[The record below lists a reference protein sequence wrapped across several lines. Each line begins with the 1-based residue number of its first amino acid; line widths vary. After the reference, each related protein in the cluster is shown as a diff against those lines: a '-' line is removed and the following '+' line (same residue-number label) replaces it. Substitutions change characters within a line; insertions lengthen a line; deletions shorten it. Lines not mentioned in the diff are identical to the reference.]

1 MSSSPTSAAAA
12 RPVAAP
18 PYLILFVGAL
28 VAIGPLSIDMYLPAM
43 PAMAKA
49 FDVGIVRMNDTLSM
63 YLVGYGIGQFF
74 GGAFS
79 DQIGRKRVGM
89 MGLVVFVLASVAI
102 GVSTSVDQV
111 QWFRF
116 VQAIGAGFA
125 TVICWAIVRD
135 VYPVQELGKRM
146 AMVTLVMLAS
156 PAIAP
161 TLGAAM
167 LRFGWHSIFFFKAVY
182 ASVLV
187 VYYALAVPETRAGV
201 AWSKLSVLST
211 LKQCWQVIQYKN
223 PTGGRHP
230 IMFAFAGSF
239 SAAVFMTFITNA
251 SFAYIDYFGVSPQM
265 FPLYFGV
272 GVIGMVATN
281 FLSMRRLNTN
291 SAPQFFRYGLL
302 IQICSVTFLLLAV
315 LAGAPSIWLVVLPV
329 AVIVSCFGL
338 IGPSGTSQYMSHYG
352 ALAGSA
358 SSLYTTM
365 LFSSGAIF
373 GAVSGV
379 FFNGTLLPMAV
390 TMFVASLIAN
400 ALAFTTGARF
410 RKEPAAL
417 R

>member
-1 MSSSPTSAAAA
+1 MSSSSIRAAAA
-12 RPVAAP
+12 HPIAAP

-79 DQIGRKRVGM
+79 DQIGRKRIGM
-89 MGLVVFVLASVAI
+89 IGLVIFTLASLAI
-102 GVSTSVDQV
+102 GMSTTADQV
-111 QWFRF
+111 QWLRF

-161 TLGAAM
+161 TLGAAL
-167 LRFGWHSIFFFKAVY
+167 LRFGWHSIFFFKAAY
-182 ASVLV
+182 AAVLV
-187 VYYALAVPETRAGV
+187 VYYALAVPETRPGE
-201 AWSKLSVLST
+201 WRNLSVLST
-211 LKQCWQVIQYKN
+211 LKQCWQVIAYRN

-230 IMFAFAGSF
+230 ITFAFAGSF

-352 ALAGSA
+352 SLAGSA

-365 LFSSGAIF
+365 LFSSGAVF
-373 GAVSGV
+373 GAVSGIY
-379 FFNGTLLPMAV
+379 FDGTLLPMAV

-400 ALAFTTGARF
+400 ALAFTTGAKF
-410 RKEPAAL
+410 RKEPAVL

>member
-1 MSSSPTSAAAA
+1 MSPPSAGAAAA
-12 RPVAAP
+12 RPIDIP
-18 PYLILFVGAL
+18 PHLILFVGAL

-43 PAMAKA
+43 PAMAQA
-49 FDVGIVRMNDTLSM
+49 LDVGIVRMNDTLSM

-79 DQIGRKRVGM
+79 DQIGRKRVGIL
-89 MGLVVFVLASVAI
+89 GLLVFVLASMAI
-102 GVSTSVDQV
+102 GVSTTVEQV
-111 QWFRF
+111 QWYRF
-116 VQAIGAGFA
+116 VQAIGAGFG
-125 TVICWAIVRD
+125 TVICMAIVRD

-161 TLGAAM
+161 TLGA
-167 LRFGWHSIFFFKAVY
+167 LLLNLGWHSIFFFKAAY
-182 ASVLV
+182 GAVLAL
-187 VYYALAVPETRAGV
+187 YYAVAVPETRPGR
-201 AWSKLSVLST
+201 WRNLSVLST
-211 LKQCWQVIQYKN
+211 VRQCWQVVRLTA
-223 PTGGRHP
+223 PSGRKP
-230 IMFAFAGSF
+230 FMFAVTGAF

-251 SFAYIDYFGVSPQM
+251 SFAYIDYFGVSPLL
-265 FPLYFGV
+265 FPAYFGV

-281 FLSMRRLNTN
+281 FLSMRRLNLNT
-291 SAPQFFRYGLL
+291 APRFFRYGLL
-302 IQICSVTFLLLAV
+302 IQIGATTVLLLAV

-358 SSLYTTM
+358 SSLYTTL
-365 LFSSGAIF
+365 LFSSGAVF

-379 FFNGTLLPMAV
+379 FFDGTLGPMAL
-390 TMFVASLIAN
+390 TMFAASLIAN
-400 ALAFTTGARF
+400 AFAFTTGARF

-417 R
+417 I

>member
-1 MSSSPTSAAAA
+1 MSSPSTSAAAA
-12 RPVAAP
+12 RPIAVP
-18 PYLILFVGAL
+18 PHLILFVGAL

-49 FDVGIVRMNDTLSM
+49 FNVGIVRMNDTLSM

-79 DQIGRKRVGM
+79 DQIGRKRIGM
-89 MGLVVFVLASVAI
+89 IGLVIFVLASVAI
-102 GVSTSVDQV
+102 GVSTTVEQV

-125 TVICWAIVRD
+125 TVICMAIVRD

-161 TLGAAM
+161 TLGAAL
-167 LRFGWHSIFFFKAVY
+167 LRFGWHSIFFFKAAY
-182 ASVLV
+182 AAVLV
-187 VYYALAVPETRAGV
+187 VYYALAVPETRPGE
-201 AWSKLSVLST
+201 WRKLSVLST
-211 LKQCWQVIQYKN
+211 LKQCWQVIAYKN

-230 IMFAFAGSF
+230 ITFAFTGSF

-265 FPLYFGV
+265 FPAYFGV

-338 IGPSGTSQYMSHYG
+338 VGPSGTSQYMSHFG

-358 SSLYTTM
+358 SSLYTTL
-365 LFSSGAIF
+365 LFSSGAVF

-379 FFNGTLLPMAV
+379 YFDGTLLPMAV

-400 ALAFTTGARF
+400 ALAFTTGAKF
-410 RKEPAAL
+410 RKQPVVL

>member
-1 MSSSPTSAAAA
+1 MSSSATSAAAA
-12 RPVAAP
+12 HPIAAP
-18 PYLILFVGAL
+18 PYLILFIGAL

-49 FDVGIVRMNDTLSM
+49 FDVGAARMSATLSM

-79 DQIGRKRVGM
+79 DQIGRKRIGII
-89 MGLVVFVLASVAI
+89 GLLIFVLASVAI
-102 GVSTSVDQV
+102 GVSTTVEQV

-135 VYPVQELGKRM
+135 VYPVHELGKRM

-161 TLGAAM
+161 SLGALM

-182 ASVLV
+182 ASALV
-187 VYYALAVPETRAGV
+187 VYYALAVPETRPGS
-201 AWSKLSVLST
+201 WRKLSIIST
-211 LKQCWQVIQYKN
+211 LKQCWQVIVYKPN
-223 PTGGRHP
+223 DGSHP
-230 IMFAFAGSF
+230 FTFAFAGSF

-265 FPLYFGV
+265 FPAYFGV

-281 FLSMRRLNTN
+281 FLAMRRLNSNT
-291 SAPQFFRYGLL
+291 APQFFRYGLL
-302 IQICSVTFLLLAV
+302 IQICSATVLLLGV

-338 IGPSGTSQYMSHYG
+338 IGPSGTSLYMSHFG
-352 ALAGSA
+352 SLAGSA
-358 SSLYTTM
+358 SSLYTTL
-365 LFSSGAIF
+365 LFSSGAVF
-373 GAVSGV
+373 GAVSGLY
-379 FFNGTLLPMAV
+379 FDNTLRPMV
-390 TMFVASLIAN
+390 ITMFVASLIAN
-400 ALAFTTGARF
+400 LLAFTTGAKF
-410 RKEPAAL
+410 RREPAAL

>member
-1 MSSSPTSAAAA
+1 MSSPSTAAAAAA
-12 RPVAAP
+12 RPIAVP
-18 PYLILFVGAL
+18 PNLILFVGAL

-79 DQIGRKRVGM
+79 DQIGRKRIGVI
-89 MGLVVFVLASVAI
+89 GLVIFVLASVAI
-102 GVSTSVDQV
+102 GVSTTVDQV

-167 LRFGWHSIFFFKAVY
+167 LRFGWHSIFFFKAAY
-182 ASVLV
+182 AGVLV
-187 VYYALAVPETRAGV
+187 VYYALVVPETRPGV
-201 AWSKLSVLST
+201 AWSNLSVLST
-211 LKQCWQVIQYKN
+211 LKQCWQVIAYRN

-230 IMFAFAGSF
+230 ITFAFAGSF

-281 FLSMRRLNTN
+281 WLSMRRLNTN
-291 SAPQFFRYGLL
+291 FRYGLL

-338 IGPSGTSQYMSHYG
+338 VGPSGTSQYMSHYG

-365 LFSSGAIF
+365 LFSSGAVF
-373 GAVSGV
+373 GAVSGIY
-379 FFNGTLLPMAV
+379 FDGTLLPMAI

-400 ALAFTTGARF
+400 ALAFTTGAKF
-410 RKEPAAL
+410 RKEPAVL

>member
-1 MSSSPTSAAAA
+1 MSSPSTSAAAA
-12 RPVAAP
+12 RPIAAP

-49 FDVGIVRMNDTLSM
+49 FGVGSARMGATLSM

-89 MGLVVFVLASVAI
+89 IGLVIFVLASLAI
-102 GVSTSVDQV
+102 GVSTTVEQV

-167 LRFGWHSIFFFKAVY
+167 LSFGWHSIFFFKAVY
-182 ASVLV
+182 AAVLA
-187 VYYALAVPETRAGV
+187 VYYALAVPETRPGE
-201 AWSKLSVLST
+201 WRNLSVLST
-211 LKQCWQVIQYKN
+211 LKQCWQVIKYKN

-265 FPLYFGV
+265 FPAYFGV

-281 FLSMRRLNTN
+281 WLSMRRLNTN

-338 IGPSGTSQYMSHYG
+338 IGPSGTSQYMSHFG

-365 LFSSGAIF
+365 LFSSGAVF
-373 GAVSGV
+373 GAISGIY
-379 FFNGTLLPMAV
+379 FDNTLLPMAL

-400 ALAFTTGARF
+400 ALAFTTGAKF
-410 RKEPAAL
+410 KKEPAAL
-417 R
+417 N